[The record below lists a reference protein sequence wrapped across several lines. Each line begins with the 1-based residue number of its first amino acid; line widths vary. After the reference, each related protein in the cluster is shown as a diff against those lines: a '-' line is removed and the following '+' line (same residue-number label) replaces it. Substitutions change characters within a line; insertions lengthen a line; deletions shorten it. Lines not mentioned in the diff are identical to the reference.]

1 MQQWGAER
9 IDELTALVAAAVP
22 DDDLTADELLTACYD
37 QPGVVLGDDGG
48 TAVVALGVGRDADG
62 VLVASLRLVAVHP
75 DQRGSG
81 LGSQLLEEAE
91 RWAADRGAERLELG
105 GVLPFAL
112 WPGVDPSSAL
122 VEVASRRG
130 YADSGEL
137 GSFAVPAGFR
147 SDPPVGVAIRRA
159 VRDDDVTA
167 VTLAAASSWARRS
180 DEIARALDHGTCHA
194 AFATSATDPDGVRG
208 EIVGLGCHS
217 VTRATWV
224 GPLVVAPGV
233 RRRGVGHALLGQICR
248 DLMIADFPAAEV
260 HGVGAPDVEAFLRS
274 AGATPGRRYRVLAR
288 PLSG

>member
-1 MQQWGAER
+1 VQQWGAER
-9 IDELTALVAAAVP
+9 IDDLTALVAASVP

-37 QPGVVLGDDGG
+37 HPGVVLGDSDG
-48 TAVVALGVGRDADG
+48 TAAVALGVGRDGDG

-75 DQRGSG
+75 DRRGSG

-91 RWAADRGAERLELG
+91 GWATDRGAERLELG
-105 GVLPFAL
+105 GLLPFAL

-122 VEVASRRG
+122 IGVASRRG
-130 YADSGEL
+130 YADRGEL
-137 GSFAVPAGFR
+137 RSFAVPAGFR
-147 SDPPVGVAIRRA
+147 AVPPAGVAIRRA
-159 VRDDDVTA
+159 VRDADVTA

-194 AFATSATDPDGVRG
+194 AFVATPTDPDGVHG
-208 EIVGLGCHS
+208 ELVGLGCHS

-224 GPLVVAPGV
+224 GPLVVEPGA

-260 HGVGAPDVEAFLRS
+260 HGVAAPDVEAFLQA
-274 AGATPGRRYRVLAR
+274 AGAVPGRRYRVLAR
-288 PLSG
+288 PLPA